1 MIFTASYKTCK
12 WVKAD
17 FYGVILMIY
26 MLFSRFFVIVV
37 FVVVVVVI
45 YAFYVS
51 VEIFN
56 FSSGGGVIAD
66 TMMGDMLGKGIRNG
80 MKIVLVNKSWS

>member
-37 FVVVVVVI
+37 FVVAVI
-45 YAFYVS
+45 YAFCLS

-66 TMMGDMLGKGIRNG
+66 TMMGDMSGKGIRNG